1 MSRTDRFEP
10 TAEERALLER
20 AVEPVLDDI
29 REDRDRCRRH
39 VQSMLDH
46 LLDLE
51 HLTQPGLTVT
61 QWRKACGI
69 RNKLVTTHF
78 HQETG
83 LPPRRYLMLRRVELA
98 KRILEGS
105 ELAAW
110 QIASLLGFS
119 SPQSFGTSFK
129 RLVGDSPQRYRIQ
142 QRILAEI
149 ADRKSFE

>member
-1 MSRTDRFEP
+1 MSKTDRFEP

-20 AVEPVLDDI
+20 AAEPVLEAI

-51 HLTQPGLTVT
+51 RLTQPGLTVT
-61 QWRKACGI
+61 QWRKARGI

-83 LPPRRYLMLRRVELA
+83 LPPRRYLTLRRVEVA

-110 QIASLLGFS
+110 EIASLLGFS

-129 RLVGDSPQRYRIQ
+129 RVVGDSPQRYRLQ
-142 QRILAEI
+142 QRILANI
-149 ADRKSFE
+149 ADRKSLK